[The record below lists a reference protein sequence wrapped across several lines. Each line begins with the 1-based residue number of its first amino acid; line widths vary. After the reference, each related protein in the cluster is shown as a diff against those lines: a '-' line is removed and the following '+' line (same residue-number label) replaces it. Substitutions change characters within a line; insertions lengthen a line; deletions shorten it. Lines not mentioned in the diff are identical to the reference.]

1 MFLNAGGFDKV
12 KAAERGIHGLNFSDQ
27 DRPDR
32 YHHDHEMS
40 KAAFEKEGQ
49 LNKNIFDWK
58 GFAVKALEVVALIVA
73 AGVLIQFFGGL
84 F

>member
-40 KAAFEKEGQ
+40 KAAFEKERQ
-49 LNKNIFDWK
+49 LNKNVFDWK
-58 GFAVKALEVVALIVA
+58 GFVVKTLEIVALVVA

>member
-32 YHHDHEMS
+32 YQHDHEMS
-40 KAAFEKEGQ
+40 KAAFEKEKETG
-49 LNKNIFDWK
+49 KA
-58 GFAVKALEVVALIVA
+58 AVDKKQFVVKVLEIVVLVVA

>member
-40 KAAFEKEGQ
+40 KAAFEKEQEAGRAPID
-49 LNKNIFDWK
+49 KKKFI
-58 GFAVKALEVVALIVA
+58 VKALEVAVLVVAT
-73 AGVLIQFFGGL
+73 GVLIQFFGGL

>member
-12 KAAERGIHGLNFSDQ
+12 KAAERGIRGLNFSDQ

-40 KAAFEKEGQ
+40 KAAFEKEQ
-49 LNKNIFDWK
+49 EVRKESFSWRT
-58 GFAVKALEVVALIVA
+58 FAVKALEVTALIVA
-73 AGVLIQFFGGL
+73 VGVLIRFFGG
-84 F
+84 FF

>member
-27 DRPDR
+27 DRPAR
-32 YHHDHEMS
+32 YEHDHEMS
-40 KAAFEKEGQ
+40 KAAFEKEQ
-49 LNKNIFDWK
+49 AEQKVSFDWK
-58 GFAVKALEVVALIVA
+58 SFGIKALEVAALVVA
-73 AGVLIQFFGGL
+73 AGVLIRFFGGL